1 MAIYLVTGTP
11 GAGKTLNTIEA
22 VHKRAQK
29 ESRAVYYANI
39 KGITFDG
46 WHEMQDH
53 RESGIDLATAITP
66 HSWYNAPDGS
76 ILLIDE
82 CQDFYPSVSANKIQ
96 PDYIMKMATHRHR
109 GYDIYL
115 ITQGPNL
122 INPKIKDWVTPHIH
136 YRRLWGGDKTYR
148 YTNEQVV
155 NNIRDVR
162 AIAQAAI
169 REKVKLNRKYFD
181 AYTSSVMHTQNR
193 RYNIRIIAI
202 LAFSLLAI
210 PLGIWYVYYG
220 MHSINDNSA
229 PQQIPIQQYEYKQ
242 GPIQDQYNPPQPASL
257 TDRLISDTHAND
269 FDPIRDYRPRIAA
282 MPETAPAYDDL
293 RRPQTIPKPQCLISK
308 AKDTCACYTQQATV
322 MHDYP
327 DALCREYA
335 MHGYFDPTRKDYEP
349 PDPAE
354 RREAVEPVANPASS
368 PLQGLILAQ
377 QSDMPKYIVRN
388 DGMAIVPD
396 PQR

>member
-22 VHKRAQK
+22 VHKRALK

-39 KGITFDG
+39 KGITFDN
-46 WHEMQDH
+46 WHEMEDH
-53 RESGIDLATAITP
+53 RQEGVNLDTAITP

-82 CQDFYPSVSANKIQ
+82 CQDFYPSTSANKAQ

-122 INPKIKDWVTPHIH
+122 INSKIKDWVTPHIH
-136 YRRLWGGDKTYR
+136 YRRLWGGNKTYR
-148 YTNEQVV
+148 YINEQVI

-162 AIAQAAI
+162 AVAEAAI
-169 REKVKLNRKYFD
+169 RQKVKLNKQYFD

-193 RYNIRIIAI
+193 RYNWRIIAI
-202 LAFSLLAI
+202 MAFSLLAV
-210 PLGIWYVYYG
+210 PLGVYYVYYG
-220 MHSINDNSA
+220 MQSFDG
-229 PQQIPIQQYEYKQ
+229 PPPEPELRYEYKQ
-242 GPIQDQYNPPQPASL
+242 GPIQPQYNQPQPASL
-257 TDRLISDTHAND
+257 GDRLIPSGTDG
-269 FDPIRDYRPRIAA
+269 FDPLIMYNPRIAA

-293 RRPQTIPKPQCLISK
+293 RKPQTWPKPQCLISK
-308 AKDTCACYTQQATV
+308 AKDTCACYTQQATIL
-322 MHDYP
+322 HDYP

-335 MHGYFDPTRKDYEP
+335 THGYFDPTRKDNDVEYLRQG
-349 PDPAE
+349 D
-354 RREAVEPVANPASS
+354 RRNSMDNPAAPLQS
-368 PLQGLILAQ
+368 PL
-377 QSDMPKYIVRN
+377 
-388 DGMAIVPD
+388 
-396 PQR
+396 